1 MNVAQASM
9 IVNAAALA
17 VVLTIAQ
24 ALLKWASQKPHAT
37 FVELLMTQG
46 GVVGLALALYG
57 GVFLWYLHA
66 LRRFELAE
74 FFPIYTG
81 LTLVFVTCAGV
92 LLYGERLSLVQV
104 GGVGFIVAGVFLL
117 QPAA

>member
-1 MNVAQASM
+1 MNVVQTSM
-9 IVNAAALA
+9 LLNAVGLAL
-17 VVLTIAQ
+17 VLTTAH

-37 FVELLMTQG
+37 FVELLTTQG
-46 GVVGLALALYG
+46 GIVGLALALYG

-74 FFPIYTG
+74 LFPIYTG

-92 LLYGERLSLVQV
+92 WLFGERLSLVQM
-104 GGVGFIVAGVFLL
+104 GGIGFIAAGVFFL
-117 QPAA
+117 QQTG